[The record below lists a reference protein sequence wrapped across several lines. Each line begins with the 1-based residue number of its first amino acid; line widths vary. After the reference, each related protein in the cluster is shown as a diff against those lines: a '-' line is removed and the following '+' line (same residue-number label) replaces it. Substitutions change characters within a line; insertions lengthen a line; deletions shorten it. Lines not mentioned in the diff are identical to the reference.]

1 MLLCWYKRKF
11 KIYFTSS
18 CLGILFSISYST
30 REVEHTKFLL
40 DSHTI
45 ISYKY
50 SSFPYSCI
58 THYLH
63 SLSNTNCGRLY
74 FPKMATMAN
83 SIPYALLIMWCW
95 NSSLQVVRS
104 MSTPFSKPGWSFIA
118 TSTSRR
124 EHTNTTRLPK
134 LSQICHATSLC
145 SPGTQPP
152 CCEEAKRRGHM

>member
-30 REVEHTKFLL
+30 RQAEHTKFLL

-50 SSFPYSCI
+50 SSFSHSCI

-63 SLSNTNCGRLY
+63 SLSNTNWQIIFSKDGY
-74 FPKMATMAN
+74 N
-83 SIPYALLIMWCW
+83 GIPFALLITWCW
-95 NSSLQVVRS
+95 NSSLQVVGS
-104 MSTPFSKPGWSFIA
+104 MSTPFSKPGWSFTT
-118 TSTSRR
+118 TSPNRR

-145 SPGTQPP
+145 SPGTQPS
-152 CCEEAKRRGHM
+152 CCEEAKRRGHV